1 LVNDVVLHLVVVVLD
16 QVVEVDK
23 KIVVADEVVIEALV
37 VDFAEADENQVAAV
51 AVVAVVDVDFDVVIV
66 GVVEDVGVE
75 GTRHVV
81 FVELILVVDVG
92 NF

>member
-1 LVNDVVLHLVVVVLD
+1 MNDVVLHLVVVVLD

-23 KIVVADEVVIEALV
+23 KIVVADEVVIGALV

>member
-1 LVNDVVLHLVVVVLD
+1 MWSSIWLWLSWT
-16 QVVEVDK
+16 K
-23 KIVVADEVVIEALV
+23 WWRWIKIVVADEVVIEALV

-75 GTRHVV
+75 GPGM
-81 FVELILVVDVG
+81 LYLWS
-92 NF
+92 

>member
-1 LVNDVVLHLVVVVLD
+1 MNDVVLHLVVVVLD
-16 QVVEVDK
+16 LVVEVDK

>member
-1 LVNDVVLHLVVVVLD
+1 MNDVVLHLVVVVLD